1 MSWRPWVLCL
11 APALLFVS
19 CAEGGGDTDLL
30 DRIRETEQR
39 VLPGLEEWGG
49 QRVPNEAMEN
59 DISRLL
65 RDYASYANA
74 HHGDSTANRML
85 VKRAELLLG
94 RGDARAAEAQWL
106 DIVEGGADAEL
117 MSEALFRIGFIR
129 ETVLADTTGA
139 MKAYAEVMRLHPATA
154 WSDMA
159 TDASKWLTF
168 SEEQFIRALEQRQED
183 SRP

>member
-1 MSWRPWVLCL
+1 MTWRSWILFL
-11 APALLFVS
+11 TPALLFIS
-19 CAEGGGDTDLL
+19 CAERGEDTELL

-39 VLPGLEEWGG
+39 VLPRMKEWGE
-49 QRVPNEAMEN
+49 QRLPNEALEN

-65 RDYASYANA
+65 RDYAAYANA

-117 MSEALFRIGFIR
+117 MPEALFRIGFIR
-129 ETVLADTTGA
+129 ETVLMDTTGA
-139 MKAYAEVMRLHPATA
+139 MKAYAEVMRLHPGTA

-159 TDASKWLTF
+159 MDASKWLTF
-168 SEEQFIRALEQRQED
+168 NEEQFIRALQQGQED

>member
-1 MSWRPWVLCL
+1 MIWRPWVLCL
-11 APALLFVS
+11 TPTLLLVS
-19 CAEGGGDTDLL
+19 CAEGGGDSELL
-30 DRIRETEQR
+30 DRIQETERR
-39 VLPGLEEWGG
+39 VLPRLEEWGER
-49 QRVPNEAMEN
+49 RVPDQAMEN

-65 RDYASYANA
+65 RDYAAYANA

-85 VKRAELLLG
+85 IKRAELLLG

-106 DIVEGGADAEL
+106 DIVEGGADVEL
-117 MSEALFRIGFIR
+117 MPEALFRIGFIR
-129 ETVLADTTGA
+129 ETVLMDTTGA
-139 MKAYAEVMRLHPATA
+139 MKAYAEVMRLHPGTA

-168 SEEQFIRALEQRQED
+168 SEEQFIRALEQGQED